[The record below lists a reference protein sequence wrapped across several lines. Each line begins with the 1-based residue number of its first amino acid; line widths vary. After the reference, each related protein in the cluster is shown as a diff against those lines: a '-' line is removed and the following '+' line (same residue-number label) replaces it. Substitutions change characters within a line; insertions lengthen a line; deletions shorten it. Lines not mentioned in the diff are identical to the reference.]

1 MLLWI
6 VASATYCC
14 VGSIFSSTLSMPST
28 IASRS
33 ASLMLG
39 VRSATTTTSSGFGDS
54 LPQEPLQATDD
65 TEPVSPCLTPM
76 TGAKSNG
83 TTLESAARTVLQV
96 SPCSATQGIAHS
108 LVLQRR
114 PG

>member
-1 MLLWI
+1 
-6 VASATYCC
+6 
-14 VGSIFSSTLSMPST
+14 
-28 IASRS
+28 
-33 ASLMLG
+33 MLG
-39 VRSATTTTSSGFGDS
+39 VRSATITTSSGFGDS
-54 LPQEPLQATDD
+54 LPQAPLHATDD
-65 TEPVSPCLTPM
+65 TAPVSPCLTPM

-96 SPCSATQGIAHS
+96 SPSSAMQGIAHS

>member
-6 VASATYCC
+6 VARATYCC

-33 ASLMLG
+33 ASAMLG
-39 VRSATTTTSSGFGDS
+39 VRSATITTSSGFGAS
-54 LPQEPLQATDD
+54 LPQEPLHATDD
-65 TEPVSPCLTPM
+65 TAPVSPCLTPM

-83 TTLESAARTVLQV
+83 TTLESAARTVLQM
-96 SPCSATQGIAHS
+96 SPSSATQGIAHS